1 MAYVDIVAL
10 RRSIVAQLAEIMPTN
25 WLGKPVPVDY
35 AWPGSD
41 LQQPLHV
48 WVFSAR
54 CESRY
59 DAMGAGTK
67 RRDQTWTVDVVI
79 EAIRKD
85 PTLDRSGR
93 NVMQAEVDA
102 AVMQV
107 FGVID
112 DWIAADPKLGQT
124 STSDVHVDF
133 ATLTA
138 FTLEQGLPDVGAT
151 ARGTCTISARIR
163 PK

>member
-1 MAYVDIVAL
+1 MAFVDIVAL
-10 RRSIVAQLAEIMPTN
+10 RRSIAAQLEPLMPAN
-25 WLGKPVPVDY
+25 WQGKPVPVDY

-41 LQQPLHV
+41 HQQPLHV
-48 WVFSAR
+48 WVFNAR
-54 CESRY
+54 CESRP
-59 DAMGAGTK
+59 DTMSTGTK
-67 RRDQTWTVDVVI
+67 RRDQTWTIDIVI

-85 PTLDRSGR
+85 PTLDRAGR
-93 NVMQAEVDA
+93 NVLQAEVDS
-102 AVMQV
+102 AVVQV

-112 DWIAADPKLGQT
+112 DWIATDPKLGQT

-138 FTLEQGLPDVGAT
+138 FVLEQGLPDVGAT
-151 ARGTCTISARIR
+151 ARGTCTVSARIR